1 MTHYAKVEN
10 GIVTQ
15 VIVADADF
23 INSGYVG
30 NPASWLQTSYNTQ
43 GNVHLLGGTPFRKN
57 YAGVGYTYDPTL
69 DAFIPPKLF
78 NSWLLNEDTGL
89 WDAPI
94 IKPDDGVYYIWNENI
109 LNWQEVENI
118 LPPTVEGENP

>member
-1 MTHYAKVEN
+1 MTHYAKVED
-10 GIVTQ
+10 GIVTA
-15 VIVADADF
+15 VIVADEEF
-23 INSGYVG
+23 INSGHLG
-30 NPASWLQTSYNTQ
+30 EPSLWIQTSYNTQ
-43 GNVHLLGGTPFRKN
+43 GNVHLLGGTPLRKN
-57 YAGVGYTYDPTL
+57 YAGIGYTYNAEL

-78 NSWLLNEDTGL
+78 DSWILNEDTGL

>member
-1 MTHYAKVEN
+1 MGHYAKVEN

-15 VIVADADF
+15 VIVADEDF
-23 INSGYVG
+23 INSGYLG
-30 NPASWLQTSYNTQ
+30 NPASWIQTSYNTQ

-57 YAGVGYTYDPTL
+57 YAGVGYSYDTVL

-89 WDAPI
+89 WYAPTE
-94 IKPDDGVYYIWNENI
+94 KPNDGKYYIWNEDLLRWEESINP
-109 LNWQEVENI
+109 
-118 LPPTVEGENP
+118 LPGV

>member
-1 MTHYAKVEN
+1 MAHYAKVEN
-10 GIVTQ
+10 GIVTE

-23 INSGYVG
+23 INSGYIG
-30 NPASWLQTSYNTQ
+30 NPASWIQTSYNTQ

-57 YAGVGYTYDPTL
+57 YAGVGYTYDATL

-89 WDAPI
+89 WYAPTE
-94 IKPDDGVYYIWNENI
+94 KPNDGKYYIWNEEL
-109 LNWQEVENI
+109 LNWIEI
-118 LPPTVEGENP
+118 ENPLPNAEGVNP